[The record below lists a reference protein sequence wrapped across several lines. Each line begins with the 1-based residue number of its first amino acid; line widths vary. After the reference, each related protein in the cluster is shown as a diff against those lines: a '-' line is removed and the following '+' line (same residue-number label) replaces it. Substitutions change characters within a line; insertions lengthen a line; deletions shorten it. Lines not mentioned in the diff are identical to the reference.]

1 MKHLRIRMHLR
12 TTEAYQSQSRK
23 RDTNM
28 AERKKKIA
36 IIGAALFQEPVIT
49 KAKEM
54 GLETHVFAWA
64 AGDPGEKIADYFY
77 PISIREKDQIL
88 EECRKIGID
97 GIVSIASDLAMETV
111 NYIAEEMGLPGNSVE
126 ATRISTNKHWMREAF
141 EAAGDPSP
149 RSILVD
155 AATDPASIDLEYPL
169 IVKPTDRSGS
179 RGVHKVN
186 DLKQLRNAIFRA
198 REYSFENKAV
208 VEEFVEG
215 DEYSI
220 EYISY
225 KGQHWFLSATQK
237 ITTGA
242 PNFIETGHREPAPLD
257 EATIERIKS
266 ISEHAL
272 NTLNL
277 EYGAA
282 HIEIKIDG
290 DKIRLIE
297 IGGRMGGDF
306 IGSHL
311 VELST
316 GYDYVRAV
324 IDVAMGVQPEIPSIE
339 KREYAGVN
347 FIMTADDVVVYEQF
361 KHEHP
366 GTILKEHID
375 SDFSDI
381 VTDSSNRHGYYIFK
395 F

>member
-1 MKHLRIRMHLR
+1 MIESCQEGGEQM
-12 TTEAYQSQSRK
+12 E
-23 RDTNM
+23 
-28 AERKKKIA
+28 KKKIA
-36 IIGAALFQEPVIT
+36 IIGAALFQEPSII

-64 AGDPGEKIADYFY
+64 AGDPGEEIADYFY
-77 PISIREKDQIL
+77 PISIREKDEIL
-88 EECRKIGID
+88 EKCREIGID

-111 NYIAEEMGLPGNSVE
+111 NYIAEKMGLPGNTIE
-126 ATRISTNKHWMREAF
+126 ATKISTNKHWMRKAF

-149 RSILVD
+149 RSMLVD
-155 AATDPASIDLEYPL
+155 ASTDPAAIDLNYPL

-186 DLKQLRNAIFRA
+186 NLKQLRNAIFKA
-198 REYSFENKAV
+198 REYSFENRAV
-208 VEEFVEG
+208 VEEFVSG

-220 EYISY
+220 EYISF
-225 KGQHWFLSATQK
+225 KGKHWFISATQK

-242 PNFIETGHREPAPLD
+242 PYFIETGHREPAPLD
-257 EATIERIKS
+257 DDTVEHIKA

-272 NTLNL
+272 DTLGL
-277 EYGAA
+277 ENGAA

-290 DKIRLIE
+290 DNIRIIE

-306 IGSHL
+306 IGSDL

-324 IDVAMGVQPEIPSIE
+324 IDVAMGNEPEIPQISR
-339 KREYAGVN
+339 REFAGVN
-347 FIMTADDVVVYEQF
+347 FIMDADDVVEYEKF
-361 KHEHP
+361 KQEHP
-366 GTILKEHID
+366 GTILREHID
-375 SDFSDI
+375 TDFADI